1 MTFIMF
7 CWKLESDYAN
17 LRQGVGFFW
26 IVYVFVLKFNRSS
39 LKFFI
44 TACSHSKKK
53 KHFQIKCVVL
63 IIHSE
68 RFLGTNHWV
77 LTL

>member
-26 IVYVFVLKFNRSS
+26 VVYVFVLKFNRSS
-39 LKFFI
+39 LKFLLMYVH
-44 TACSHSKKK
+44 TVKKY
-53 KHFQIKCVVL
+53 FQIKCVVL
-63 IIHSE
+63 II
-68 RFLGTNHWV
+68 
-77 LTL
+77 TLKGS